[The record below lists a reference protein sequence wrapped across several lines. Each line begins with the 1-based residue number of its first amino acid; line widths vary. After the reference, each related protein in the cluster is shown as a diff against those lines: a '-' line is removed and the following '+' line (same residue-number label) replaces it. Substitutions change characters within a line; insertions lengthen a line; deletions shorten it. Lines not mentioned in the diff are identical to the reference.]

1 MADDGYLRL
10 TCTAFLRL
18 QFRPHMVWPDASL
31 LEELAHAQVGLGI
44 RRAGH
49 CEWVAS
55 LEPPPSTGR
64 LVSVGWA
71 WMETLES
78 RLLLAP
84 GGVQSNLR
92 LLSDDNMDLGSRTT
106 QLLLAEWLDEAA
118 WQESTRQ
125 ALGDARPQA
134 LASAR
139 RTWGSA

>member
-31 LEELAHAQVGLGI
+31 LEELAHARVGLGI

-49 CEWVAS
+49 CEWIAP
-55 LEPPPSTGR
+55 LEPPSSTVR

-71 WMETLES
+71 WMETLEN
-78 RLLLAP
+78 RLLAAP
-84 GGVQSNLR
+84 GGIQSNLR
-92 LLSDDNMDLGSRTT
+92 LLSDDNMDLGPRTT

-125 ALGDARPQA
+125 ALGDLRPRA

>member
-10 TCTAFLRL
+10 TYTAFLRL

-31 LEELAHAQVGLGI
+31 LEELAHAQEDLRI
-44 RRAGH
+44 LSAGH

-55 LEPPPSTGR
+55 LERSPSICR
-64 LVSVGWA
+64 LASVGWA
-71 WMETLES
+71 WMETQEN
-78 RLLLAP
+78 RLLVAP

-125 ALGDARPQA
+125 ALGDARPRA
-134 LASAR
+134 LASAG